1 MVLLNRGE
9 IMKYDPLAYECQKCC
24 LACNEDQRTCKYK
37 KAREKLVRR
46 EVYAAKKEIKEGKYP
61 KMQNL
66 LVLEELLWMN

>member
-1 MVLLNRGE
+1 
-9 IMKYDPLAYECQKCC
+9 MKYDPLAYECQKCC

-61 KMQNL
+61 KM
-66 LVLEELLWMN
+66 